1 MKPVVIVLVA
11 VLVLAAVG
19 GGAFYAGTKIGANRV
34 LSNPAQF
41 LRQGLGT
48 RGQGG
53 NFQVPSGT
61 PQAGDAR
68 RGGAFGGDVVGTV
81 EKIEGT
87 KVLVT
92 TQDGTVTV
100 QTTDTTL
107 IQKYSSVGLDA
118 LKVDEQIVVAG
129 TKNDDGSYTA
139 RSIRSMQGMQ
149 FQATDQ
155 Q

>member
-1 MKPVVIVLVA
+1 MKRVVIGFVA

-19 GGAFYAGTKIGANRV
+19 GGAFYAGTKVGEQRA

-41 LRQGLGT
+41 TRQRIAGM
-48 RGQGG
+48 GQGG
-53 NFQVPSGT
+53 QFRVPGGT

-68 RGGAFGGDVVGTV
+68 RGGALGGDVVGSV
-81 EKIEGT
+81 EKIEGST
-87 KVLVT
+87 VYVT

-107 IQKYSSVGLDA
+107 IQKYSSVALDA
-118 LKVDEQIVVAG
+118 LKVDEQIIVAG
-129 TKNDDGSYTA
+129 TKNADGSYTA

-149 FQATDQ
+149 FQVSDQ